1 MHFLRLQSFCQMSTV
16 STFSL
21 IYLPKSESQKVF
33 VQFADAIHG
42 SPTVVLSVM
51 INDACL
57 LSLRESQLNVR
68 ICTFGANAPKFSGQ

>member
-1 MHFLRLQSFCQMSTV
+1 MHFLRLQSFCQMSAV

-42 SPTVVLSVM
+42 SPTVVLSA
-51 INDACL
+51 NDVCL
-57 LSLRESQLNVR
+57 LSLCESQLNVR